1 MKLQSPAHTMAGH
14 VGKGGV
20 EAKTEPA
27 KSETLSRLESI
38 ELETR
43 PLHLELKTKTKKI
56 LQMK

>member
-1 MKLQSPAHTMAGH
+1 MAGH

-56 LQMK
+56 LQMKWK